1 MKKKNLFLAR
11 RLTGKYASLW
21 VSVIAILLTIVTATV
36 LLLLIGKN
44 PLVAIRSF
52 LQGCGFLAKENYGG
66 GSGQLTDLLDFLNYL
81 TPLILASLAF
91 IVAFKAGLFNIGIS
105 GQMMLAGFTATVLV
119 GYNKAL
125 SPFIAKP
132 LVLLI
137 GLVVGGLTGVLVGY
151 LKYRFNIHEVV
162 STIMI
167 NYIISYLIGFFIN
180 TYYLDMMTRNSKVC
194 TPEARLTLTNV
205 MIGNIKSV
213 NDSVD
218 IMARS
223 FETLH
228 TNASAGYE
236 KQQDVNDRIQVI
248 GNIKSKIPLGLIGAI
263 LVALLVSFLFR
274 KSVLGFEI
282 KAVGQNRRC
291 SEYSGIRV
299 SRTILISMGLSGA
312 IAGLAG
318 VAYYL
323 GYTNTIIQ
331 KSLPGMGYDSISVAL
346 LGSGSPIGSIFAA
359 VVVAVFQ
366 QGANYMSSSVG
377 VVKEIASLITGIM
390 LLFASCGN
398 YMKYRAARTMQQS
411 AEIAPQGPSRTA
423 PANRESKEAKTR

>member
-137 GLVVGGLTGVLVGY
+137 GLAVGGLTGVLVGY

-205 MIGNIKSV
+205 MIGN
-213 NDSVD
+213 
-218 IMARS
+218 M
-223 FETLH
+223 
-228 TNASAGYE
+228 
-236 KQQDVNDRIQVI
+236 
-248 GNIKSKIPLGLIGAI
+248 KSKIPLGLIGAI

-323 GYTNTIIQ
+323 GYTNTIIP

-411 AEIAPQGPSRTA
+411 AEIASQGPSRTA

>member
-205 MIGNIKSV
+205 MIGN
-213 NDSVD
+213 
-218 IMARS
+218 M
-223 FETLH
+223 
-228 TNASAGYE
+228 
-236 KQQDVNDRIQVI
+236 
-248 GNIKSKIPLGLIGAI
+248 KSKIPLGLIGAI

-323 GYTNTIIQ
+323 GYTNTIIP

-346 LGSGSPIGSIFAA
+346 LGSGSPIGAIFAA

-398 YMKYRAARTMQQS
+398 YMKYRAARTMQKTK
-411 AEIAPQGPSRTA
+411 EIASQGASRTT
-423 PANRESKEAKTR
+423 PVNQENKEATTK

>member
-205 MIGNIKSV
+205 MIGN
-213 NDSVD
+213 
-218 IMARS
+218 M
-223 FETLH
+223 
-228 TNASAGYE
+228 
-236 KQQDVNDRIQVI
+236 
-248 GNIKSKIPLGLIGAI
+248 KSKIPLGLIGAI

-323 GYTNTIIQ
+323 GYTNTIIP

-411 AEIAPQGPSRTA
+411 AEIASQGSSRMA

>member
-1 MKKKNLFLAR
+1 MKKKNLFLAC

-21 VSVIAILLTIVTATV
+21 VSVIAILLTIVTAPV

-205 MIGNIKSV
+205 MISN
-213 NDSVD
+213 
-218 IMARS
+218 M
-223 FETLH
+223 
-228 TNASAGYE
+228 
-236 KQQDVNDRIQVI
+236 
-248 GNIKSKIPLGLIGAI
+248 KSKIPLGLIGAI

-323 GYTNTIIQ
+323 GYTNTIIP

-411 AEIAPQGPSRTA
+411 AEIASQGPSRSA
-423 PANRESKEAKTR
+423 PAYRESKEAKTR

>member
-52 LQGCGFLAKENYGG
+52 LQGCGFLAKEKYGG

-137 GLVVGGLTGVLVGY
+137 GLAVGGLTGVLVGY

-205 MIGNIKSV
+205 MIGN
-213 NDSVD
+213 
-218 IMARS
+218 M
-223 FETLH
+223 
-228 TNASAGYE
+228 
-236 KQQDVNDRIQVI
+236 
-248 GNIKSKIPLGLIGAI
+248 KSKIPLGLIGAI

-323 GYTNTIIQ
+323 GYTNTIIP

-411 AEIAPQGPSRTA
+411 AEIASQGPSRTA

>member
-205 MIGNIKSV
+205 MIGN
-213 NDSVD
+213 
-218 IMARS
+218 M
-223 FETLH
+223 
-228 TNASAGYE
+228 
-236 KQQDVNDRIQVI
+236 
-248 GNIKSKIPLGLIGAI
+248 KSKIPLGLIGAI

-323 GYTNTIIQ
+323 GYTNTIIP

-411 AEIAPQGPSRTA
+411 AEIASQVPSRTA

>member
-1 MKKKNLFLAR
+1 MKKRNLFLAR
-11 RLTGKYASLW
+11 RLTGRYASLW
-21 VSVIAILLTIVTATV
+21 VSVIAILLTIVTASI
-36 LLLLIGKN
+36 LLLFMGKN
-44 PLVAIRSF
+44 PLTALASF

-66 GSGQLTDLLDFLNYL
+66 GNGQLTDLLDFLNYL

-91 IVAFKAGLFNIGIS
+91 ITAFKAGLFNIGIS
-105 GQMMLAGFTATVLV
+105 GQMLLAGFMATVLA

-137 GLVVGGLTGVLVGY
+137 GLIVGGLTGVLVGY

-167 NYIISYLIGFFIN
+167 SYIISYLTGFFIN
-180 TYYLDMMTRNSKVC
+180 NNYVDMMTRNSKVC

-205 MIGNIKSV
+205 MIGDLKC
-213 NDSVD
+213 
-218 IMARS
+218 
-223 FETLH
+223 
-228 TNASAGYE
+228 
-236 KQQDVNDRIQVI
+236 
-248 GNIKSKIPLGLIGAI
+248 KIPLGLIAAI

-274 KSVLGFEI
+274 KTVLGFEI

-318 VAYYL
+318 VTYYL
-323 GYTNTIIQ
+323 GYTNTIIP

-359 VVVAVFQ
+359 VVVSVFQ
-366 QGANYMSSSVG
+366 QGANYMSSSLG
-377 VVKEIASLITGIM
+377 VAKEIASLITGIL

-398 YMKYRAARTMQQS
+398 YMKYLAARTMQKTT
-411 AEIAPQGPSRTA
+411 EIASQGPSRTE
-423 PANRESKEAKTR
+423 PVNRGNKEAKTK

>member
-1 MKKKNLFLAR
+1 MRKRNLFLAR
-11 RLTGKYASLW
+11 RLTGRYASLW
-21 VSVIAILLTIVTATV
+21 VSVIAILLTIVTASI
-36 LLLLIGKN
+36 LLLFMGKN
-44 PLVAIRSF
+44 PLTALASF

-91 IVAFKAGLFNIGIS
+91 ITAFKAGLFNIGIS
-105 GQMMLAGFTATVLV
+105 GQMLLAGFMATVLA

-137 GLVVGGLTGVLVGY
+137 GLIVGGLTGVLVGY

-167 NYIISYLIGFFIN
+167 SYIISYLTGFFIN
-180 TYYLDMMTRNSKVC
+180 NNYVDMMTRNSKVC

-205 MIGNIKSV
+205 MIGDLK
-213 NDSVD
+213 
-218 IMARS
+218 
-223 FETLH
+223 
-228 TNASAGYE
+228 Y
-236 KQQDVNDRIQVI
+236 
-248 GNIKSKIPLGLIGAI
+248 KIPL
-263 LVALLVSFLFR
+263 FLFR
-274 KSVLGFEI
+274 KTVLGFEI

-318 VAYYL
+318 VTYYL
-323 GYTNTIIQ
+323 GYTNTIIP

-359 VVVAVFQ
+359 VVVSVFQ
-366 QGANYMSSSVG
+366 QGANYMSSSLG
-377 VVKEIASLITGIM
+377 VAKEIASLITGIL

-398 YMKYRAARTMQQS
+398 YMKYLAARTMQKTT
-411 AEIAPQGPSRTA
+411 EIASQGPSRTE
-423 PANRESKEAKTR
+423 PVNRGNKEAKTK

>member
-105 GQMMLAGFTATVLV
+105 GQMMLTGFTATVLV

-205 MIGNIKSV
+205 MIGN
-213 NDSVD
+213 
-218 IMARS
+218 M
-223 FETLH
+223 
-228 TNASAGYE
+228 
-236 KQQDVNDRIQVI
+236 
-248 GNIKSKIPLGLIGAI
+248 KSKIPLGLIGAI

-323 GYTNTIIQ
+323 GYTNTIIP

-411 AEIAPQGPSRTA
+411 AEIASQGPSRTA

>member
-205 MIGNIKSV
+205 MIGN
-213 NDSVD
+213 
-218 IMARS
+218 M
-223 FETLH
+223 
-228 TNASAGYE
+228 
-236 KQQDVNDRIQVI
+236 
-248 GNIKSKIPLGLIGAI
+248 KSKIPLGLIGAI

-291 SEYSGIRV
+291 SEYSGIHV

-323 GYTNTIIQ
+323 GYTNTIIP

-411 AEIAPQGPSRTA
+411 AEIASQGPSRTA